1 MAPNRAIRTEDRI
14 PLFPALATQ
23 ATGPGE
29 GPELAHGCAPTGER
43 LPKMDPEDQQGAQEI
58 AAGMQ
63 EGAQVAANFGD
74 LQTAQDYAWGAQQI
88 QDGNMSPDEA
98 QQVMVD
104 VNQGGGPDQAAWD
117 QAYDTGAGV
126 ADDSGDQ

>member
-1 MAPNRAIRTEDRI
+1 
-14 PLFPALATQ
+14 
-23 ATGPGE
+23 
-29 GPELAHGCAPTGER
+29 
-43 LPKMDPEDQQGAQEI
+43 MDPEDQQESQEI
-58 AAGMQ
+58 AADMQ
-63 EGAQVAANFGD
+63 QAAQDAANYSD

-88 QDGNMSPDEA
+88 QDGNMSPAEA

-117 QAYDTGAGV
+117 QAYQAASDQAYDTGVGV